1 MPTAARLIGV
11 LLPLWLASCGG
22 SSSTTVQDTTPN
34 QTGAWSWHL
43 PANFPLPLEP
53 AHNPMSTAKVELGR
67 HLFYDVR
74 LSGNGTQ
81 SCGSCHQQ
89 DKAFT
94 DGLPTAIGSTGEAHP
109 RNTQSIINVVYSPTL
124 TWANSSLLRLEVQM
138 LTPLFGEHP
147 VEMGITDQNK
157 AQVLA
162 RFQNS
167 PLYTPLFAQAFPD
180 DSAPI
185 TLNNIMLAISSFQ
198 RSIIAGDSRYD
209 RYLQNKAALSAAEI
223 RGRDLFFS
231 EKAECFHCHQGF
243 NFNDQVVHASTRGID
258 IQFHNNGLY
267 NIGGTGAYPEHNGGI
282 FELTGNPSD
291 MGKFRAPSLRNV
303 ALTAPYNHDGSVAT
317 LEDVL
322 ANYAAGGRVI
332 TEGALAGDGR
342 LNPYK
347 DDLIV
352 RIDLTEAEQQDIVA
366 FLKTLTDET
375 VLVDPRFANPF
386 VSNAGTG
393 AQ

>member
-22 SSSTTVQDTTPN
+22 SSSTTVQDTAPA
-34 QTGAWSWHL
+34 QTGGWSWRL

-94 DGLPTAIGSTGEAHP
+94 DGLPTAIGATGEAHP

-147 VEMGITDQNK
+147 VEMGINDQNK

-162 RFQNS
+162 RFQND
-167 PLYTPLFAQAFPD
+167 PLYLPLFAQAFPD

-282 FELTGNPSD
+282 FELTGKATD

-317 LEDVL
+317 LEDAL

-332 TEGALAGDGR
+332 TEGAHAGDGR

>member
-22 SSSTTVQDTTPN
+22 SSSTTVQDTTPA
-34 QTGAWSWHL
+34 QTGGWSWRL

-53 AHNPMSTAKVELGR
+53 AHNPMSNAKVELGR

>member
-1 MPTAARLIGV
+1 
-11 LLPLWLASCGG
+11 
-22 SSSTTVQDTTPN
+22 
-34 QTGAWSWHL
+34 
-43 PANFPLPLEP
+43 
-53 AHNPMSTAKVELGR
+53 MSNAKVELGR

-162 RFQNS
+162 RFQND
-167 PLYTPLFAQAFPD
+167 PLYLPLFAQAFPD

>member
-34 QTGAWSWHL
+34 QTGAWSWRL

-53 AHNPMSTAKVELGR
+53 THNPMSNAKVELGR

-94 DGLPTAIGSTGEAHP
+94 DGLPTAIGATGEAHP

-167 PLYTPLFAQAFPD
+167 PLYAPLFSQAFPN

-185 TLNNIMLAISSFQ
+185 TLNNIILAISSFQ

-243 NFNDQVVHASTRGID
+243 NFNDQVVHASTRGVD

-282 FELTGNPSD
+282 FELTGKATD

-332 TEGALAGDGR
+332 TEGVHAGDGR

-386 VSNAGTG
+386 VSKSG
-393 AQ
+393 ASAQ

>member
-22 SSSTTVQDTTPN
+22 SSSTTVQDTTP
-34 QTGAWSWHL
+34 TTDGVWSWRL

-53 AHNPMSTAKVELGR
+53 THNPMSSAKVELGR

-94 DGLPTAIGSTGEAHP
+94 DGLATAVGSTGEAHP

-124 TWANSSLLRLEVQM
+124 TWANSSLLRLETQM

-147 VEMGITDQNK
+147 VEMGINDQNK

-167 PLYTPLFAQAFPD
+167 PLYAPLFAQAFPD
-180 DSAPI
+180 DPTPI
-185 TLNNIMLAISSFQ
+185 SLNNIMLAISSFQ

-209 RYLQNKAALSAAEI
+209 RYLQNKASLSAAEI

-282 FELTGNPSD
+282 FELTGNPID

-332 TEGALAGDGR
+332 TEGVHAGDGR

-352 RIDLTEAEQQDIVA
+352 RIDLTDAEQQDIVA

-386 VSNAGTG
+386 VSNTG
-393 AQ
+393 ASAQ